1 MSKKHQTSISTET
14 MSVFHDK
21 IDTQQCAHDNIDKVS
36 DEIDRGWWTEKVEY
50 YFCETCGKSFDGKD
64 DDLG

>member
-1 MSKKHQTSISTET
+1 